1 MKVTGRA
8 IPLGAW
14 IFLKTAT
21 TPPGGIPITGCAA
34 ITIIKIRSTMNRNIS
49 GIRMVMP
56 CPPESNLNTIKIPQT
71 IKYFIVC
78 LPKP

>member
-1 MKVTGRA
+1 
-8 IPLGAW
+8 
-14 IFLKTAT
+14 
-21 TPPGGIPITGCAA
+21 
-34 ITIIKIRSTMNRNIS
+34 MNRNIS